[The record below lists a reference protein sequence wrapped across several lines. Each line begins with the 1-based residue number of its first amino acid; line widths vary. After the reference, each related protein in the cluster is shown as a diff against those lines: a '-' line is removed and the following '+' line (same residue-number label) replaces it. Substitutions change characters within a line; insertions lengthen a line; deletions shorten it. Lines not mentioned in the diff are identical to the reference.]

1 MICPPVRPPRPKA
14 GSQRQNLCCFD
25 PIIPYRKYLRNP
37 QKNSSLQRSSRPA
50 QIAGTLPSRFR
61 FLLHPAG
68 FCCMIEK
75 SGKFRDFWCMIRTF
89 SGMIRTSVP
98 EGCPMMRL
106 TPLSLAANTIFYL
119 ILAVM
124 YCRVLT
130 RRFSWPFTLLG
141 LTVGYLLYIIPTK
154 FMPYAD
160 AERMLFGLVTFPL
173 TPIVLFRDKWYK
185 SLLCAF
191 AGLVAMAGS
200 DLLSVSW
207 LLTPE
212 QLRQGLTFQPIPV
225 QLAVYAI
232 FLSTDGLLMFL
243 FTLLMNRYQ
252 NRLSGREW
260 ALYLAF
266 PASQYLLIYGWVI
279 FLRTD
284 FILRRVLMLLLALAI
299 CTAADALLFTAIRGM
314 AQRSELKARN
324 DLLARQIDRQNEHYA
339 ALTAQYENL
348 RRIRHDISS
357 HLYTMQLLLQEG
369 QYDEAA
375 AYSAEVTEACRFRSD
390 LGACENPVV
399 DAFLFSRTEE
409 LRAQGYTLQLQV
421 CIPAETGIRNAD
433 MVVAFGNL
441 LDNAAEACRDAG
453 EKRLSLSARMDRGF
467 LCIEVRN
474 PAPAAPARHSR
485 RIPELERGIGSHILR
500 ALAETYE
507 GSYALTPSGGEC
519 TASLLLK
526 GAAA

>member
-1 MICPPVRPPRPKA
+1 MDQERFVTIEEMEAATASLLENGKKVGA
-14 GSQRQNLCCFD
+14 DSWQQRV
-25 PIIPYRKYLRNP
+25 
-37 QKNSSLQRSSRPA
+37 KNQTPHCGFGE
-50 QIAGTLPSRFR
+50 AGTCCRICAMGPCRITPKSPRGICGCDVHGIVGRNFLKFTAGGSATHSDHGREIMHTLHQTKEGGNYQVKDPEKLIRIAHEWGVETEGKDIYELAHEMAEIGLMEYGKPFGVQR
-61 FLLHPAG
+61 FLKRA
-68 FCCMIEK
+68 
-75 SGKFRDFWCMIRTF
+75 
-89 SGMIRTSVP
+89 P
-98 EGCPMMRL
+98 EH
-106 TPLSLAANTIFYL
+106 TQ
-119 ILAVM
+119 
-124 YCRVLT
+124 
-130 RRFSWPFTLLG
+130 
-141 LTVGYLLYIIPTK
+141 
-154 FMPYAD
+154 
-160 AERMLFGLVTFPL
+160 E
-173 TPIVLFRDKWYK
+173 
-185 SLLCAF
+185 
-191 AGLVAMAGS
+191 
-200 DLLSVSW
+200 
-207 LLTPE
+207 
-212 QLRQGLTFQPIPV
+212 
-225 QLAVYAI
+225 
-232 FLSTDGLLMFL
+232 
-243 FTLLMNRYQ
+243 LLMNRYQ

-399 DAFLFSRTEE
+399 DAFLYSRTEE

-453 EKRLSLSARMDRGF
+453 EKRLSLSARCG
-467 LCIEVRN
+467 
-474 PAPAAPARHSR
+474 
-485 RIPELERGIGSHILR
+485 
-500 ALAETYE
+500 
-507 GSYALTPSGGEC
+507 
-519 TASLLLK
+519 
-526 GAAA
+526 

>member
-1 MICPPVRPPRPKA
+1 
-14 GSQRQNLCCFD
+14 
-25 PIIPYRKYLRNP
+25 
-37 QKNSSLQRSSRPA
+37 
-50 QIAGTLPSRFR
+50 
-61 FLLHPAG
+61 
-68 FCCMIEK
+68 
-75 SGKFRDFWCMIRTF
+75 
-89 SGMIRTSVP
+89 
-98 EGCPMMRL
+98 MMRL

-232 FLSTDGLLMFL
+232 FLAADGLLMFL

-369 QYDEAA
+369 RMTRAA

-399 DAFLFSRTEE
+399 R
-409 LRAQGYTLQLQV
+409 
-421 CIPAETGIRNAD
+421 
-433 MVVAFGNL
+433 
-441 LDNAAEACRDAG
+441 
-453 EKRLSLSARMDRGF
+453 RLSLLPHGGAARAG
-467 LCIEVRN
+467 LY
-474 PAPAAPARHSR
+474 PAAAGLHPRGDGHPQRRHGRRLRKPPRQRRRGLPRRRREASFSLGPHGPRLPVYRGPQPGPGRAHTAQPPHPGAGARHR
-485 RIPELERGIGSHILR
+485 LAHPPR
-500 ALAETYE
+500 A
-507 GSYALTPSGGEC
+507 GGD
-519 TASLLLK
+519 L
-526 GAAA
+526 